1 MRVTSRQ
8 KICLAL
14 LVGALVSALSA
25 CGRKGPLELPP
36 EYQTQDRES
45 KERRATQQRDQTAKG
60 LQPAFDP
67 NSPGD
72 PPKSSDIPG
81 TSGNRPPAQYPFPLD
96 PIL

>member
-1 MRVTSRQ
+1 MTSRQ
-8 KICLAL
+8 KICLVL
-14 LVGALVSALSA
+14 LAGALASALSA

-36 EYQTQDRES
+36 EYQVLERES
-45 KERRATQQRDQTAKG
+45 KERRATQEREQAAKG

-67 NSPGD
+67 NSPGE
-72 PPKSSDIPG
+72 PTKPSGIPG